1 MPACSPGVRLSRC
14 NFHNSSVPIT
24 GPVIM
29 AKGMEI
35 AEQMGLRDFKA
46 SNGWISRFVVRYQLQ
61 MVVLH
66 GEAADVDV
74 AVAESKMT
82 VLGSSLQQYPP
93 ELIFNMDETGLFDAT
108 FPQLFLR
115 SAN

>member
-1 MPACSPGVRLSRC
+1 MVLPSPARLLR
-14 NFHNSSVPIT
+14 
-24 GPVIM
+24 
-29 AKGMEI
+29 AKALEI
-35 AEQMGLRDFKA
+35 AEQMVLRDFKA

-82 VLGSSLQQYPP
+82 VLRSSLQQYPP
-93 ELIFNMDETGLFDAT
+93 ELIFNMDQTGLFYAT
-108 FPQLFLR
+108 LPQLFLR